1 MNYPPNNSSKFSY
14 NTNRSMISETM
25 FSNFTNVSEEKH
37 KSIKINNF
45 ENIPKQMGKLNAPKI
60 QNNNNLYGNIPKKNY
75 NGMYPYIKYESDILK
90 KSYIPQ
96 KLDFS
101 KNINISHPLSKS
113 INISNK
119 SASTIINNS
128 DYGEFT
134 SLTENSYNKNNE
146 FNNVFKS
153 NISQNSYPSTSN
165 QTCNY
170 KYKDNYQN
178 HICPKNSY
186 FNNFNN
192 LSRCSTNINYKNF
205 KNNKSIISY

>member
-60 QNNNNLYGNIPKKNY
+60 KNNNNLYENIPKKNY

-101 KNINISHPLSKS
+101 KNINITHPLSKS

-134 SLTENSYNKNNE
+134 SLTENSYNKNTEYVKIMNLIM
-146 FNNVFKS
+146 FS
-153 NISQNSYPSTSN
+153 NRIFLKIVILQL
-165 QTCNY
+165 QI
-170 KYKDNYQN
+170 K
-178 HICPKNSY
+178 HVII
-186 FNNFNN
+186 
-192 LSRCSTNINYKNF
+192 NIK
-205 KNNKSIISY
+205 IIIKIIFVQKILILIILIIYLVVQLI